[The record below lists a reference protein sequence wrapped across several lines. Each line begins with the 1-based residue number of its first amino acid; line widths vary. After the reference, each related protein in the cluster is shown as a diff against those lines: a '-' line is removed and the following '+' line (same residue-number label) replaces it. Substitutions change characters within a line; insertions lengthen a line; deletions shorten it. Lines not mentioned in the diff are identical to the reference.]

1 MRNPY
6 NLVAWLV
13 LGSFG
18 LVLSLAGCA
27 SHQARPSITAV
38 GLSAANRCEP
48 QGIPYYLP
56 KPLLVVAK
64 NVRHID
70 ESKVGLTGPA
80 TIPGGFD
87 NQAAYADVKA
97 NVTVPASGG
106 TSAAAG
112 QPAANI
118 GPDELSVATTPATA
132 DLSKAY
138 VKETITPEAAND
150 FKGGLSIDSFF
161 TYQIIFVPDLT
172 QKYGL
177 RISGGAGEVRAAMN
191 LVNGWMYTGMGPYYF
206 KDSSSA
212 QNAMAS
218 GVAAMYAGRGASDVI
233 NSVGNLASKMTGSSR
248 PKNEGALTE
257 SELANIAAE
266 MELLNNLANTTPK
279 VPKNILNYAEI
290 YIYEPVLAGDQTE
303 WRLVADHHFD
313 RDYFDSSDDEATIKQ
328 NRGKVLDHLLKSISA
343 RGGGAERD
351 VIARVD
357 GSEEMSFTTP
367 GGSTLRI
374 HRPNSTTAAPEGSTT
389 DEEPSNGTP
398 GPADKGV
405 NILRG
410 DIPYQG
416 ANGVGEDYRY
426 YAPNSQD
433 PRSVNLPQVA
443 INVLPN
449 AAIPK
454 PVVGPSNSWFPKL
467 HRFVHK
473 ESAKVV
479 NQRGDISTET
489 QIMNQ

>member
-1 MRNPY
+1 MRNRS
-6 NLVAWLV
+6 NSVAWLV
-13 LGSFG
+13 LCSSGMIF
-18 LVLSLAGCA
+18 SLAGCA

-70 ESKVGLTGPA
+70 ESKIGLTGPA
-80 TIPGGFD
+80 SIPGGFD

-106 TSAAAG
+106 ASAAAG
-112 QPAANI
+112 QQAASI
-118 GPDELSVATTPATA
+118 GADELSTATTPTSA

-248 PKNEGALTE
+248 PKNEGALSETE
-257 SELANIAAE
+257 IANIAAE

-313 RDYFDSSDDEATIKQ
+313 RDYFDSSDDVLTIK
-328 NRGKVLDHLLKSISA
+328 NKGKVLDHLLKSISA

-351 VIARVD
+351 VIARAD
-357 GSEEMSFTTP
+357 EIEEMSVTTP

-374 HRPNSTTAAPEGSTT
+374 HRPNSTTAVPEGSTT

-398 GPADKGV
+398 GPVDRGV
-405 NILRG
+405 EFLRG
-410 DIPYQG
+410 DNPIQG

-426 YAPNSQD
+426 YAPNNQD
-433 PRSVNLPQVA
+433 RRSANLPQVA

-449 AAIPK
+449 AATPK
-454 PVVGPSNSWFPKL
+454 PVVGPSNSLFPKL
-467 HRFVHK
+467 HRFVHR

-479 NQRGDISTET
+479 DQRGDISTET
-489 QIMNQ
+489 QITNQ